1 MAKQARRGGNQN
13 PPLLYR
19 APMEKIRRFIGLV
32 DSLNTWVARVVSYLL
47 LLLMFA
53 VVYEVAMRYAF
64 NSPTIWSMELNQFL
78 LCFICALGGAY
89 TLLSRSHV
97 NVDIFFGRLGIR
109 ARAIV
114 SLCTSSLIFAFLIL
128 LLIESWKMAISSW
141 AIKEQA
147 VSAWGPPLYP
157 IRMIVPI
164 GVFLIILQSIIRF
177 IRYFIQALTGVE
189 EIKEGA
195 TLMET
200 RRPP

>member
-1 MAKQARRGGNQN
+1 
-13 PPLLYR
+13 
-19 APMEKIRRFIGLV
+19 MERIRRFIRII
-32 DSLNTWVARVVSYLL
+32 DSLNTWVARGVSYLL

-78 LCFICALGGAY
+78 LCFLCALGGAY

-97 NVDIFFGRLGIR
+97 NVDIFFGRLGVR

-128 LLIESWKMAISSW
+128 LLMESWEMALSSW

-147 VSAWGPPLYP
+147 VSAWGPSLYP
-157 IRMIVPI
+157 IKMVIPI
-164 GVFLIILQSIIRF
+164 GVFLILLQSLTRF
-177 IRYFIQALTGVE
+177 IRYFIQALTGGE
-189 EIKEGA
+189 EIREVV

-200 RRPP
+200 RRES